1 MCSVVW
7 CGGVPSL
14 PSKYER
20 RACMVGE
27 TELVVVVAMYVVS
40 GQHALN
46 LSLHHS
52 SDQGPGQLEACRAKI
67 FNLVIEVK
75 YLHQIFT

>member
-1 MCSVVW
+1 
-7 CGGVPSL
+7 
-14 PSKYER
+14 
-20 RACMVGE
+20 MVGE

-40 GQHALN
+40 GQHALK
-46 LSLHHS
+46 LSSHHS
-52 SDQGPGQLEACRAKI
+52 SDQGPDQLEACRAKI